1 MSDLIVLILILGG
14 AAFMLIAGIGIIR
27 MPDLFS
33 RMHVSTKSST
43 LGVGLV
49 ILGVAT
55 YFNDLAVFTRA
66 LLVITFFLLTAPV
79 GAHLLG
85 RAGYIVGIPLWE
97 GTKWNELEGKYDHSR
112 HTLDSPASVL
122 LRDQETGESAREQ
135 TRETPGE

>member
-1 MSDLIVLILILGG
+1 MSEVIVIILLLGG
-14 AAFMLIAGIGIIR
+14 AAFMLIAGIGVIR

-33 RMHVSTKSST
+33 RMHVATKSST

-55 YFNDLAVFTRA
+55 YFSDLAVFTRA

-97 GTKWNELEGKYDHSR
+97 GTKWNELEGKYDHTR
-112 HTLDSPASVL
+112 HTLDSPSSVQV
-122 LRDQETGESAREQ
+122 RNPATGEETREQ
-135 TRETPGE
+135 TGEQPGD